1 MRDLNRVQ
9 AYINLGY
16 NKEEAMKLVD
26 EEEAQKEAD
35 SKQPT
40 NDPVDMTEY
49 IPKKDVAEMIK
60 KAVEESKLESKEVE
74 KPKEEKVTIPDLM
87 SKFF

>member
-16 NKEEAMKLVD
+16 EKEEAMKLVD
-26 EEEAQKEAD
+26 EEAQKESE
-35 SKQPT
+35 SKQTT
-40 NDPVDMTEY
+40 NDPIDMTEY
-49 IPKKDVAEMIK
+49 VPKKDVDEMIK

-74 KPKEEKVTIPDLM
+74 KPKEEKATIPDLM

>member
-16 NKEEAMKLVD
+16 EKEEAMKLVD
-26 EEEAQKEAD
+26 EEAQKEAD

-40 NDPVDMTEY
+40 NDPVDMNEY
-49 IPKKDVAEMIK
+49 IPKKEVDEMIK

>member
-16 NKEEAMKLVD
+16 EKEEAMKLVD
-26 EEEAQKEAD
+26 EEAQKESE
-35 SKQPT
+35 SKQAT
-40 NDPVDMTEY
+40 NDTVDMTEY
-49 IPKKDVAEMIK
+49 VPKKDVEEMIK

-74 KPKEEKVTIPDLM
+74 KLEEEKVTIPDLM

>member
-16 NKEEAMKLVD
+16 EKEEAMKLVD
-26 EEEAQKEAD
+26 EEAQKEVD
-35 SKQPT
+35 SKQSN
-40 NDPVDMTEY
+40 NDPVDMSEY
-49 IPKKDVAEMIK
+49 IPKKDVDEMIK
-60 KAVEESKLESKEVE
+60 KAIEESKLEEKEVE
-74 KPKEEKVTIPDLM
+74 NPNEQKATIPDLM

>member
-16 NKEEAMKLVD
+16 EKEEAMKLVD
-26 EEEAQKEAD
+26 EESQKESE

-40 NDPVDMTEY
+40 NEQIDMTEY
-49 IPKKDVAEMIK
+49 VPKKDVDEMIK
-60 KAVEESKLESKEVE
+60 KAIEESKLESKEVE
-74 KPKEEKVTIPDLM
+74 KPNEEKVTIPDLM